1 VSTAREEILDRIRAA
16 VGPGRPGRAGGVPPD
31 RGIHP
36 PIPARAQVDAAYAAL
51 PRGYRRAH
59 HDAAGTDIVA
69 LFAERAA
76 DYRAVVERVTEAD
89 LPAAI
94 ARVLAD
100 VPRFLVPDGL
110 PAQWLAGVPADGTAE
125 DGAGDESGRP
135 PAGRIVRDDPPLSAR
150 ELDTVAGV
158 ITGCAAAIAETGT
171 IILDHGPGQGRRAL
185 TLVPDFHLV
194 VVQAAQVAADLPD
207 AIAGLDPARPHTL
220 ISGPSATSDIEL
232 IRVEGVHGPRNLHI
246 LIAGLPDAADGF
258 PSQAI
263 SANEPGVGADGPEQQ
278 PGDRDQGQHARHVQ
292 PPRERLVR
300 VAAVLERIDRL
311 PQGVKHDRSGRHR
324 PQRLNR
330 DRGHRCP
337 ASAAP
342 QQDRG
347 EDDGQAEQGEDQRE
361 GDERPDDRA
370 GPSAR
375 EAVPSD
381 RAERPRQEQQAQALQ
396 AQEHAH
402 VDEECRS
409 QYVSHLVIVAQVRP
423 QGAAVAALASCR
435 SIMARS

>member
-16 VGPGRPGRAGGVPPD
+16 ISPDTPGRAGTP
-31 RGIHP
+31 
-36 PIPARAQVDAAYAAL
+36 AQVDAAYAAL
-51 PRGYRRAH
+51 PRDYRRAH

-76 DYRAVVERVTEAD
+76 DYRAVVERAGEAD

-100 VPRFLVPDGL
+100 VPGFLVPDGL
-110 PAQWLAGVPADGTAE
+110 PPQWLAGLPASD
-125 DGAGDESGRP
+125 
-135 PAGRIVRDDPPLSAR
+135 RIVRDDPPLSAR

-194 VVQAAQVAADLPD
+194 VVRAEQVAADLPD
-207 AIAGLDPARPHTL
+207 AIARLDPARPHTL

-246 LIAGLPDAADGF
+246 LIAGLPDAAGGF
-258 PSQAI
+258 PAQAI

-278 PGDRDQGQHARHVQ
+278 SDDRDQGQRGRREQ
-292 PPRERLVR
+292 PPRERQVR
-300 VAAVLERIDRL
+300 VPAVLERIDRL
-311 PQGVKHDRSGRHR
+311 PQGVEHDRSGRHR

-330 DRGHRCP
+330 DRGHRRP
-337 ASAAP
+337 ASASP
-342 QQDRG
+342 QQDRRK
-347 EDDGQAEQGEDQRE
+347 DDGQAEEGEDQPETDE
-361 GDERPDDRA
+361 GPERRA
-370 GPSAR
+370 GPSAG
-375 EAVPSD
+375 EAVPSVRD
-381 RAERPRQEQQAQALQ
+381 ERPRQEQQAQALQ

-409 QYVSHLVIVAQVRP
+409 QYVPHPVIVA
-423 QGAAVAALASCR
+423 
-435 SIMARS
+435 